1 MIAPTKNEKEQ
12 ELRKAVSSV
21 LASIKRLDGISHDA
35 RQAFKI
41 VEERA
46 YIGSVWE
53 MAHAFEFVREM
64 QTALQLIVR
73 DCLPHLPGPPEPPIR
88 PQPVLVAIVGG
99 APAMEEKS

>member
-1 MIAPTKNEKEQ
+1 MSEPAKNEKEHQ
-12 ELRKAVSSV
+12 LRKAVSLV
-21 LASIKRLDGISHDA
+21 LASIKRLEGISHDA
-35 RQAFKI
+35 QQAFKI

-46 YIGSVWE
+46 YIGSIWE

-88 PQPVLVAIVGG
+88 PQPVLIAIVGR
-99 APAMEEKS
+99 APAIEEKS

>member
-1 MIAPTKNEKEQ
+1 MSAPTKKEKEQ
-12 ELRKAVSSV
+12 QLRKAASSV
-21 LASIKRLDGISHDA
+21 LASIKRLEGISQDA

-41 VEERA
+41 VEDRA

-64 QTALQLIVR
+64 QTALQLIVQ

-88 PQPVLVAIVGG
+88 PQPVLVAIVGS
-99 APAMEEKS
+99 ALTLDTKP